1 MQVNESMTRGDRT
14 RVQELY
20 RQVLHLVSRSQQQR
34 RAIDR
39 LVAELNALGR
49 RAERR
54 LRGAGPTDERSVAA
68 SALSTRGPR

>member
-1 MQVNESMTRGDRT
+1 MQVNESMTPADRT
-14 RVQELY
+14 RVQELC
-20 RQVLHLVSRSQQQR
+20 RQLLQLVSLSQQQR

-39 LVAELNALGR
+39 LVAELNAVGR

-54 LRGAGPTDERSVAA
+54 LRGVGSSDERSVAA